1 MIYTINIYPAN
12 CKYEVT
18 LKANYITDQ
27 DELREAYHMTYADGT
42 ELYAILFS
50 CSTQLTTEKNAV
62 NLIVEPDSVELVSA
76 SGTLYLYE

>member
-1 MIYTINIYPAN
+1 MIYTINIDPAN
-12 CKYEVT
+12 CKHEVT

-27 DELREAYHMTYADGT
+27 DELREAYHMPYAEGT

-62 NLIVEPDSVELVSA
+62 NLIVEPDSVEIVSA